1 MQAPPPS
8 LWRRLTQFGGVK
20 QLRARNSQVSAAV
33 RLAKVLLSEKGELSG
48 ARHATAL
55 AAHYDLMKESQLVSF
70 FSALVMDFD
79 APVAE
84 LSAAARAYL
93 EDPNPAT
100 SSRLAKISEPPRQE
114 LIRRLNMAPGGAARI
129 LHMREQVLNLL
140 KAHPEFAPLAEDLRH
155 LLASWFNRGF
165 LQMRQIDWRTPA
177 FVLEKLIKYEAV
189 HQIGDWDDLRR
200 RVQGD
205 RRCYGF
211 FHPALPDEP
220 LIFVEVALTRAMND
234 AIGPLLAQEMG
245 QGADKP
251 KAAIFYSIS
260 NCQSGLRGIQFG
272 NMLIKQVV
280 ADIKAEAPSV
290 STFATLS
297 PIPGFRAWLD
307 KAIANG
313 DVADAELAEKLATPD
328 WKSDRD
334 LCNALRGPMLTLC
347 ARYLMQLKPDG
358 KVSGITDPVA
368 KFHLSNGARIER
380 VNWLADVSAKGMR
393 ESWGLM
399 VNYRYVPNDI
409 ENNHAAFVERGQIVH
424 SRGIRNLVQGRPQSG
439 ADKNRLST

>member
-1 MQAPPPS
+1 MQPIPQS
-8 LWRRLTQFGGVK
+8 FWRRLTQFGVGGE
-20 QLRARNSQVSAAV
+20 QRARNSNVSAAV

-55 AAHYDLMKESQLVSF
+55 AEHYDRMNEAELVAF
-70 FSALVMDFD
+70 FAALVLDFD

-93 EDPNPAT
+93 EEPNPET
-100 SSRLAKISEPPRQE
+100 SSRLAKVSEPPRQE
-114 LIRRLNMAPGGAARI
+114 LIRRLNMAHGGAARI
-129 LHMREQVLNLL
+129 LHMRERVLNLQ

-155 LLASWFNRGF
+155 LLSSWFNRGF

-220 LIFVEVALTRAMND
+220 LIFVEVALTSGMND

-245 QGADKP
+245 QGAAKP
-251 KAAIFYSIS
+251 KSAIFYSIS

-280 ADIKAEAPSV
+280 ADLKA
-290 STFATLS
+290 
-297 PIPGFRAWLD
+297 
-307 KAIANG
+307 
-313 DVADAELAEKLATPD
+313 
-328 WKSDRD
+328 
-334 LCNALRGPMLTLC
+334 
-347 ARYLMQLKPDG
+347 
-358 KVSGITDPVA
+358 
-368 KFHLSNGARIER
+368 
-380 VNWLADVSAKGMR
+380 
-393 ESWGLM
+393 
-399 VNYRYVPNDI
+399 
-409 ENNHAAFVERGQIVH
+409 
-424 SRGIRNLVQGRPQSG
+424 
-439 ADKNRLST
+439 